1 MDVGA
6 EALVAA
12 VAIVVSVIIYARTT
26 VRERAVRRAELV
38 RTYSTDLSQDQSLM
52 DLFTDIDYERFR
64 FVDSEDSWLGK
75 RPEQDLVRLLDLF
88 NSVGHNWQQKV
99 VRLDDIHGTTLG
111 YAILRAYEDEGVQ
124 AYLGHVAIWDADHLG
139 TGVPFEFFQRLAR
152 ALCERSASFR
162 DANGLL
168 QRRQPTIVTLAVCC
182 LPAAVGH
189 LRAHVRAHAHP
200 AADISRT

>member
-64 FVDSEDSWLGK
+64 FVASQETWLGK

-88 NSVGHNWQQKV
+88 NSIGHNWQQKV

-111 YAILRAYEDEGVQ
+111 YAVLRAYEDEDVRG
-124 AYLGHVAIWDADHLG
+124 YLGHVATWDADHLG

-152 ALCERSASFR
+152 ALSERSASFR
-162 DANGLL
+162 DLAGRP
-168 QRRQPTIVTLAVCC
+168 RRQKSTFVTVAVCC
-182 LPAAVGH
+182 LPAALGH

-200 AADISRT
+200 VADVSRT